1 MSVTESQTI
10 FMTRFNLASSD
21 GSSGEAVLTVVSTT
35 TLGSADAPAEAPASA
50 PAESMSRT
58 KTTAGTV
65 DSFVLE

>member
-1 MSVTESQTI
+1 MSVAESQAI

-35 TLGSADAPAEAPASA
+35 TLGSADALAEAPASA